1 MIAPRVVEGRLDVEW
16 DKLFEP
22 DIRQTTQ
29 RVAFEALREEVA
41 RGFDNQPLVV
51 TDGVPR
57 RAPDQVRA
65 FGKIEWIARANA
77 VEIALWIKAEVERR
91 SPVLTRSYQRSHILM
106 LNGVSVADLKAY
118 KAGDRIQIVNDQP
131 YAKKLEGR
139 PARTRRGRGGQR
151 ERVKGVRGASK
162 QAPQGVYR
170 VVHRLAVARYGRS
183 VFIDFKYVALDLG
196 VTVQGFKGG
205 GRNRARGARAH
216 VYPAIQIYLKP
227 N

>member
-91 SPVLTRSYQRSHILM
+91 SPVLTGAYQRGHILM
-106 LNGVSVADLKAY
+106 LNGAEVKDLRGY
-118 KAGDRIQIVNDQP
+118 RPGDRIQIVNPLP

-139 PARTRRGRGGQR
+139 PTRTRRGRGGQR
-151 ERVKGVRGASK
+151 ERVKGVRGAS
-162 QAPQGVYR
+162 
-170 VVHRLAVARYGRS
+170 S
-183 VFIDFKYVALDLG
+183 
-196 VTVQGFKGG
+196 
-205 GRNRARGARAH
+205 
-216 VYPAIQIYLKP
+216 
-227 N
+227 

>member
-1 MIAPRVVEGRLDVEW
+1 MPPRVVEGRIDLEW
-16 DKLFEP
+16 DRLFEP
-22 DIRQTTQ
+22 DIRTTTQ
-29 RVAFEALREEVA
+29 RVAYDALRAEVA

-77 VEIALWIKAEVERR
+77 VEMALWIKAQVEQR
-91 SPVLTRSYQRSHILM
+91 SPVLTGAYQRGHILM
-106 LNGVSVADLKAY
+106 LNGAEAKDLRGY
-118 KAGDRIQIVNDQP
+118 RTGDRIQIVNPMP
-131 YAKKLEGR
+131 YARKLEGR
-139 PARTRRGRGGQR
+139 PARTRGRKGQR
-151 ERVKGVRGASK
+151 TRTAGVRGASK

-183 VFIDFKYVALDLG
+183 VFIDFKYVPLSTG
-196 VTVQGFKGG
+196 VTVRG
-205 GRNRARGARAH
+205 RGAKRRAH

-227 N
+227 S

>member
-91 SPVLTRSYQRSHILM
+91 SPVLTGAYQRGHILM
-106 LNGVSVADLKAY
+106 LNGAEVKDLRGY
-118 KAGDRIQIVNDQP
+118 RPGDRIQIVNPLP

-139 PARTRRGRGGQR
+139 PTRTRRGRGGQR
-151 ERVKGVRGASK
+151 ERVKGVRGASS

-183 VFIDFKYVALDLG
+183 VFIDFKYVPLSTGL
-196 VTVQGFKGG
+196 TVRGRGG
-205 GRNRARGARAH
+205 KRRAH

>member
-65 FGKIEWIARANA
+65 FGKIEWIARADA
-77 VEIALWIKAEVERR
+77 VSAALWVEAEIYRLA
-91 SPVLTRSYQRSHILM
+91 PVLTGLYRRSQIRMI
-106 LNGVSVADLKAY
+106 NGQQVQNFSAY
-118 KAGDRIQIVNDQP
+118 KAGDRIQLVATVP

-196 VTVQGFKGG
+196 VTV
-205 GRNRARGARAH
+205 RARGSMRRAH

>member
-1 MIAPRVVEGRLDVEW
+1 MPPRVTENRLDVEW

-29 RVAFEALREEVA
+29 RVAFEALREEVR

-65 FGKIEWIARANA
+65 FGKIEWIARADA
-77 VEIALWIKAEVERR
+77 VEIALWIKAQVEQR
-91 SPVLTRSYQRSHILM
+91 SPVLTGAYQRGHILM
-106 LNGVSVADLKAY
+106 LNGAQVENLKGY
-118 KAGDRIQIVNDQP
+118 KAGDRIQIVNPLP

-139 PARTRRGRGGQR
+139 PARVRRTRNGR
-151 ERVKGVRGASK
+151 ERTKGLRGASS

-183 VFIDFKYVALDLG
+183 VFIDFKYVPLSTG
-196 VTVQGFKGG
+196 VTVRGRGG
-205 GRNRARGARAH
+205 KRRAH